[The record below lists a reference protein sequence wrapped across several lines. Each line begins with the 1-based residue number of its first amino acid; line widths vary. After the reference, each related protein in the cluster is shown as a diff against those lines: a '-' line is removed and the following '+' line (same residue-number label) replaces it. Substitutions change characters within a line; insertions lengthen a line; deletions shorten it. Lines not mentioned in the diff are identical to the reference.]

1 MIPGGSCHTQDT
13 GKNASIVLENP
24 KGGEIR
30 MNFKRYL
37 LRRLLL
43 AVVVMFGLSIVIFAI
58 SHILPGDVA
67 TMALGS
73 TATEEAKENYRIA
86 NHLYDSL
93 PRQYLYWMG
102 GVLHGDFGTSTST
115 NRAVS
120 TDVAQFLPATLE
132 LVIMAALML
141 VILSIL
147 LGVLAAKYRNTI
159 VDVLV
164 RVLSY
169 IGVAMPSF
177 VIATL
182 LVLLFGHV
190 WKVIPV
196 LSRLSYGMT
205 PPATVTGFY
214 TIDALLAGNLA
225 AFWDAFLHLLVPAF
239 ALALGGV
246 CQEARI
252 IRNSMTENASK
263 DYLSA
268 MRGYGVPEGKILRK
282 YQLKPSLIP
291 AVSCMGMDIASLM
304 GNAFL
309 VETIFNWPGISR
321 YGLSSMLGKDLNAIA
336 AVLLVFG
343 GIAIGKFNYDNV
355 TEVAS

>member
-1 MIPGGSCHTQDT
+1 
-13 GKNASIVLENP
+13 
-24 KGGEIR
+24 

-43 AVVVMFGLSIVIFAI
+43 AVVVMFGLSIVIFSI
-58 SHILPGDVA
+58 SRVMPGDVA

-73 TATEEAKENYRIA
+73 TATEEAKETYRVA
-86 NHLYDSL
+86 NHLYDPL
-93 PRQYLYWMG
+93 PKQYLYWIG

-115 NRAVS
+115 NRPVS
-120 TDVAQFLPATLE
+120 VDVSEFLPATLE
-132 LVIMAALML
+132 LVVMAAIML
-141 VILSIL
+141 VLLSIL
-147 LGVLAAKYRNTI
+147 LGVLAAKYRDTV
-159 VDVLV
+159 VDGIV

-182 LVLLFGHV
+182 LVLLFGYV
-190 WKVIPV
+190 WQVIPV
-196 LSRLSYGMT
+196 LGRLSYGIAA
-205 PPATVTGFY
+205 PPSVTGFY
-214 TIDALLAGNLA
+214 TIDALLAGQFSV
-225 AFWDAFLHLLVPAF
+225 FWNAFLHLLVPAF
-239 ALALGGV
+239 ALALGGL

-252 IRNSMTENASK
+252 VRNSMTENAGK

-309 VETIFNWPGISR
+309 IETIFNWPGISR

-343 GIAIGKFNYDNV
+343 AIFVVVNIVVDLI
-355 TEVAS
+355 VACLDPRIRLGGSK

>member
-1 MIPGGSCHTQDT
+1 
-13 GKNASIVLENP
+13 
-24 KGGEIR
+24 

-43 AVVVMFGLSIVIFAI
+43 AVVVLFGLSIVIFSI
-58 SHILPGDVA
+58 SRIMPGDVA

-73 TATEEAKENYRIA
+73 TATEEAKETYRVA
-86 NHLYDSL
+86 NHLYDPL
-93 PRQYLYWMG
+93 PKQYLYWIG

-115 NRAVS
+115 NRPVS
-120 TDVAQFLPATLE
+120 TDVSEFLPATLE
-132 LVIMAALML
+132 LVVMAAIML
-141 VILSIL
+141 VLLSIL
-147 LGVLAAKYRNTI
+147 LGVLAAKYRDTI
-159 VDVLV
+159 IDGIV

-190 WKVIPV
+190 WQVIPV
-196 LSRLSYGMT
+196 LGRLSYGIAA
-205 PPATVTGFY
+205 PPSVTGFY
-214 TIDALLAGNLA
+214 TIDALLAGQFSV
-225 AFWDAFLHLLVPAF
+225 FWNAFLHLLVPAF
-239 ALALGGV
+239 ALALGGL

-252 IRNSMTENASK
+252 VRNSMTENAGK

-309 VETIFNWPGISR
+309 IETIFNWPGISR
-321 YGLSSMLGKDLNAIA
+321 YGLSSMLSKDLNAIA

-343 GIAIGKFNYDNV
+343 AIFIIVNIVVDLI
-355 TEVAS
+355 VACLDPRIRLGGSK

>member
-1 MIPGGSCHTQDT
+1 
-13 GKNASIVLENP
+13 
-24 KGGEIR
+24 
-30 MNFKRYL
+30 MNFKKYL
-37 LRRLLL
+37 LRRLIL

-58 SHILPGDVA
+58 SRIMPGDVA

-73 TATEEAKENYRIA
+73 TATEEAKEAYRIA
-86 NHLYDSL
+86 NHLYDSK
-93 PRQYLYWMG
+93 PQQYLYWIS
-102 GVLHGDFGTSTST
+102 GVLRGDFGTSTST
-115 NRAVS
+115 NRPVL

-132 LVIMAALML
+132 LVVMASLML
-141 VILSIL
+141 VAFSII
-147 LGVLAAKYRNTI
+147 LGVLAAKYRDT
-159 VDVLV
+159 VFDALV

-169 IGVAMPSF
+169 VGVAIPGF

-196 LSRLSYGMT
+196 LGRLSYGIT
-205 PPATVTGFY
+205 PPAHITGFY
-214 TIDALLAGNLA
+214 TIDALLTGNVA
-225 AFWDAFLHLLVPAF
+225 VFWNAFLHLLVPAF
-239 ALALGGV
+239 ALALGGL

-252 IRNSMTENASK
+252 IRNSMVENSSK

-309 VETIFNWPGISR
+309 VETIFTWPGISR
-321 YGLSSMLGKDLNAIA
+321 YGLTSMLSKDLNAIA
-336 AVLLVFG
+336 AVLLIFG
-343 GIAIGKFNYDNV
+343 LIFVVVNIIVDLI
-355 TEVAS
+355 VAYLDPRIRLGGTK

>member
-1 MIPGGSCHTQDT
+1 
-13 GKNASIVLENP
+13 
-24 KGGEIR
+24 
-30 MNFKRYL
+30 MNFKKYL
-37 LRRLLL
+37 LKRLLL
-43 AVVVMFGLSIVIFAI
+43 AVVVMIGLSIVIFVI
-58 SHILPGDVA
+58 SRIMPGDVA

-86 NHLYDSL
+86 NHLYDPL
-93 PRQYLYWMG
+93 PLQYFYWIG
-102 GVLHGDFGTSTST
+102 GVLRGDFGASTST
-115 NRAVS
+115 NRPVAM
-120 TDVAQFLPATLE
+120 DIAQFLPATLE
-132 LVIMAALML
+132 LVIMAAIML
-141 VILSIL
+141 VIFSII
-147 LGVLAAKYRNTI
+147 LGVLAAKYRNSI
-159 VDVLV
+159 VDAIV

-182 LVLLFGHV
+182 LVLFFGHV

-196 LSRLSYGMT
+196 LGRLSYGFAA
-205 PPATVTGFY
+205 PATVTGFY
-214 TIDALLAGNLA
+214 TIDALIAGDIKV
-225 AFWDAFLHLLVPAF
+225 FWNAFLHLLVPAF
-239 ALALGGV
+239 ALALGGL

-252 IRNSMTENASK
+252 IRNSMVENGSK

-268 MRGYGVPEGKILRK
+268 MRGYGVPEGKILRR

-336 AVLLVFG
+336 AVLLIFG
-343 GIAIGKFNYDNV
+343 LIFVIVNIVVDLI
-355 TEVAS
+355 VAGLDPRIRLGGAK

>member
-1 MIPGGSCHTQDT
+1 
-13 GKNASIVLENP
+13 
-24 KGGEIR
+24 

-43 AVVVMFGLSIVIFAI
+43 ALVVLFGLSIVIFSI
-58 SHILPGDVA
+58 SRIMPGDVA

-73 TATEEAKENYRIA
+73 TATEEAKETYRIA
-86 NHLYDSL
+86 NHLYDSK
-93 PRQYLYWMG
+93 PQQYLYWIT
-102 GVLHGDFGTSTST
+102 GVFQGDFGTSTST
-115 NRAVS
+115 NRPVI
-120 TDVAQFLPATLE
+120 TDISEFLPATLE
-132 LVIMAALML
+132 LVVMAAVIL
-141 VILSIL
+141 VLLSIL
-147 LGVLAAKYRNTI
+147 LGVLAAKYRDTV
-159 VDVLV
+159 VDGIV

-190 WKVIPV
+190 WQVIPV
-196 LSRLSYGMT
+196 LGRLSYGLV
-205 PPATVTGFY
+205 PPETITGFY
-214 TIDALLAGNLA
+214 TIDALLAGNFA
-225 AFWDAFLHLLVPAF
+225 VFWDAFLHLLIPAF
-239 ALALGGV
+239 ALALGGL

-252 IRNSMTENASK
+252 VRNSMTENAGK

-268 MRGYGVPEGKILRK
+268 LRGYGVPEGKILRK

-309 VETIFNWPGISR
+309 IETIFNWPGISR
-321 YGLSSMLGKDLNAIA
+321 YGLTSMLSKDLNAIA
-336 AVLLVFG
+336 AVLLIFGAIFVFVNIVVDLIVACLDPRIRLG
-343 GIAIGKFNYDNV
+343 GAK
-355 TEVAS
+355 

>member
-1 MIPGGSCHTQDT
+1 
-13 GKNASIVLENP
+13 
-24 KGGEIR
+24 
-30 MNFKRYL
+30 MNYKRYL
-37 LRRLLL
+37 LHRLLL
-43 AVVVMFGLSIVIFAI
+43 AVVVMFGLSIVIFVI
-58 SHILPGDVA
+58 SHIVPGDVA

-73 TATEEAKENYRIA
+73 TATEEAKEAYRTA

-93 PRQYLYWMG
+93 PQQYLYWIG
-102 GVLHGDFGTSTST
+102 GVLHGDFGTSTVT

-120 TDVAQFLPATLE
+120 TDVAQFLPATME
-132 LVIMAALML
+132 LVVMAAVML
-141 VILSIL
+141 VLLSIL
-147 LGVLAAKYRNTI
+147 LGVLAAKHKDTV
-159 VDVLV
+159 VDAAV

-169 IGVAMPSF
+169 IGVAMPGF

-190 WKVIPV
+190 WKIIPV
-196 LSRLSYGMT
+196 LGRLSYGLT
-205 PPATVTGFY
+205 PPGTITGFY
-214 TIDALLAGNLA
+214 TIDALLSGNFTV
-225 AFWDAFLHLLVPAF
+225 FWDAFLHLLVPAF
-239 ALALGGV
+239 ALALGGL

-252 IRNSMTENASK
+252 VRNSMTENASK

-268 MRGYGVPEGKILRK
+268 MRGYGVPEGTILRK

-309 VETIFNWPGISR
+309 IETIFNWPGISR
-321 YGLSSMLGKDLNAIA
+321 YGLTSMLSKDLNAIS

-343 GIAIGKFNYDNV
+343 AIFVIVNIIVDLI
-355 TEVAS
+355 VARLDPRIRLGGAK

>member
-1 MIPGGSCHTQDT
+1 M
-13 GKNASIVLENP
+13 K
-24 KGGEIR
+24 
-30 MNFKRYL
+30 FKRYL
-37 LRRLLL
+37 LHRLVL

-58 SHILPGDVA
+58 SHVMPGDVA

-73 TATEEAKENYRIA
+73 TATEEAKENYRLA

-93 PRQYLYWMG
+93 PQQYLYWMG

-115 NRAVS
+115 NRPVV

-132 LVIMAALML
+132 LVVMAAVML
-141 VILSIL
+141 VGLSIL
-147 LGVLAAKYRNTI
+147 LGVLAAKFRDTF
-159 VDVLV
+159 VDGLV

-169 IGVAMPSF
+169 IGVAMPGF

-190 WKVIPV
+190 FQIIPV
-196 LSRLSYGMT
+196 LGRLSHGLV
-205 PPATVTGFY
+205 PPNPITGFY
-214 TIDALLAGNLA
+214 TIDALLAGNWKV
-225 AFWDAFLHLLVPAF
+225 FWDAFLHLLTPAF
-239 ALALGGV
+239 ALALGGL

-252 IRNSMTENASK
+252 VRNSMVENAGK

-268 MRGYGVPEGKILRK
+268 MRGYGVPEGKILRH

-309 VETIFNWPGISR
+309 IETIFNWPGISR
-321 YGLSSMLGKDLNAIA
+321 YGLSSMLSKDLNAIS

-343 GIAIGKFNYDNV
+343 AIFVLVNIVVDLI
-355 TEVAS
+355 VAGLDPRIRLGGAK

>member
-1 MIPGGSCHTQDT
+1 
-13 GKNASIVLENP
+13 
-24 KGGEIR
+24 

-37 LRRLLL
+37 LRRLVL

-58 SHILPGDVA
+58 SRIMPGDVA

-73 TATEEAKENYRIA
+73 TATEEAKESYRVA
-86 NHLYDSL
+86 NHLYDSY
-93 PRQYLYWMG
+93 PQQYLYWIG
-102 GVLHGDFGTSTST
+102 GVLQGDFGTSTST
-115 NRAVS
+115 NRPVS
-120 TDVAQFLPATLE
+120 TDVAEFLPATLE
-132 LVIMAALML
+132 LVVMAAVILI
-141 VILSIL
+141 ILSII
-147 LGVLAAKYRNTI
+147 LGVLAAKYRDTV
-159 VDVLV
+159 VDGII

-182 LVLLFGHV
+182 LLLLFGHL
-190 WKVIPV
+190 WQVIPV
-196 LSRLSYGMT
+196 LGRLSYGVVA
-205 PPATVTGFY
+205 PPDVTGFY
-214 TIDALLAGNLA
+214 TIDALLAGQFST
-225 AFWDAFLHLLVPAF
+225 FWDAFLHLLVPAF
-239 ALALGGV
+239 ALALGGL

-252 IRNSMTENASK
+252 VRNSMTENSSK

-268 MRGYGVPEGKILRK
+268 MRGYGVPEKKILWK

-321 YGLSSMLGKDLNAIA
+321 YGLSCMLGKDLNAIS

-343 GIAIGKFNYDNV
+343 AIFVVVNIVVDLI
-355 TEVAS
+355 VACLDPRIRLGGAKS

>member
-1 MIPGGSCHTQDT
+1 
-13 GKNASIVLENP
+13 
-24 KGGEIR
+24 

-43 AVVVMFGLSIVIFAI
+43 AIVVMFGLSIVIFAI
-58 SHILPGDVA
+58 SRIMPGDVA

-93 PRQYLYWMG
+93 PRQYFYWIG
-102 GVLHGDFGTSTST
+102 GVFRGDFGTSTST
-115 NRAVS
+115 NRPVS
-120 TDVAQFLPATLE
+120 RDVAQFLPATLE
-132 LVIMAALML
+132 LVLMAAVML
-141 VILSIL
+141 VGFSIL
-147 LGVLAAKYRNTI
+147 LGILAAKYRDT
-159 VDVLV
+159 VFDALV
-164 RVLSY
+164 RVMSY
-169 IGVAMPSF
+169 IGVAMPGF

-196 LSRLSYGMT
+196 LGRLSYGLT
-205 PPATVTGFY
+205 PPPSVTGFY
-214 TIDALLAGNLA
+214 TIDALLSGN
-225 AFWDAFLHLLVPAF
+225 FRVFGDAFLHLLAPAF
-239 ALALGGV
+239 ALALGGM

-252 IRNSMTENASK
+252 VRNSMTENSSK

-268 MRGYGVPEGKILRK
+268 MRGYGVPERRILRR

-343 GIAIGKFNYDNV
+343 AIFVIVNIIVDLI
-355 TEVAS
+355 VAYLDPRIRLGGAK

>member
-1 MIPGGSCHTQDT
+1 
-13 GKNASIVLENP
+13 
-24 KGGEIR
+24 
-30 MNFKRYL
+30 
-37 LRRLLL
+37 
-43 AVVVMFGLSIVIFAI
+43 MFGLSIVIFSI
-58 SHILPGDVA
+58 SRVMPGDVA

-73 TATEEAKENYRIA
+73 TATEEAKETYRVA
-86 NHLYDSL
+86 NHLYDPL
-93 PRQYLYWMG
+93 PKQYLYWIG

-115 NRAVS
+115 NRPVS
-120 TDVAQFLPATLE
+120 VDVSEFLPATLE
-132 LVIMAALML
+132 LVVMAAIML
-141 VILSIL
+141 VLLSIL
-147 LGVLAAKYRNTI
+147 LGVLAAKYRDTV
-159 VDVLV
+159 VDGIV

-182 LVLLFGHV
+182 LVLLFGYV
-190 WKVIPV
+190 WQVIPV
-196 LSRLSYGMT
+196 LGRLSYGIAA
-205 PPATVTGFY
+205 PPSVTGFY
-214 TIDALLAGNLA
+214 TIDALLAGQFSV
-225 AFWDAFLHLLVPAF
+225 FWNAFLHLLVPAF
-239 ALALGGV
+239 ALALGGL

-252 IRNSMTENASK
+252 VRNSMTENAGK

-309 VETIFNWPGISR
+309 IETIFNWPGISR

-343 GIAIGKFNYDNV
+343 AIFVVVNIVVDLI
-355 TEVAS
+355 VACLDPRIRLGGSK

>member
-1 MIPGGSCHTQDT
+1 
-13 GKNASIVLENP
+13 
-24 KGGEIR
+24 

-37 LRRLLL
+37 LHRLVL

-58 SHILPGDVA
+58 SHIMPGDVA

-93 PRQYLYWMG
+93 PQQYLYWMG

-115 NRAVS
+115 NRPVV

-132 LVIMAALML
+132 LVLIAAIML
-141 VILSIL
+141 VGLSIL
-147 LGVLAAKYRNTI
+147 LGVLAAKFRDTF
-159 VDVLV
+159 VDGLV

-169 IGVAMPSF
+169 IGVAMPGF

-182 LVLLFGHV
+182 LVLLFGHAL
-190 WKVIPV
+190 KIIPV
-196 LSRLSYGMT
+196 LGRLSHGLV
-205 PPATVTGFY
+205 PPNTITGFY
-214 TIDALLAGNLA
+214 TIDALLAGNLTV
-225 AFWDAFLHLLVPAF
+225 FWDAFLHLLVPAF
-239 ALALGGV
+239 ALALGGL

-252 IRNSMTENASK
+252 VRNAMVENAGK

-268 MRGYGVPEGKILRK
+268 MRGYGVPEGKILRR
-282 YQLKPSLIP
+282 YQLKPSMIP

-309 VETIFNWPGISR
+309 IETIFNWPGISR
-321 YGLSSMLGKDLNAIA
+321 YGLSSMLSKDLNAIA

-343 GIAIGKFNYDNV
+343 AIFVVVNIVVDLI
-355 TEVAS
+355 VAGLDPRIRLGGAK

>member
-1 MIPGGSCHTQDT
+1 
-13 GKNASIVLENP
+13 
-24 KGGEIR
+24 

-43 AVVVMFGLSIVIFAI
+43 AVVVMFGLSIVIFSI
-58 SHILPGDVA
+58 SRVMPGDVA

-73 TATEEAKENYRIA
+73 TATEEAKETYRVA
-86 NHLYDSL
+86 NHLYDPL
-93 PRQYLYWMG
+93 PKQYLYWIG

-115 NRAVS
+115 NRPVS
-120 TDVAQFLPATLE
+120 VDVSEFLPATLE
-132 LVIMAALML
+132 LVVMAAIML
-141 VILSIL
+141 VLLSIL
-147 LGVLAAKYRNTI
+147 LGVLAAKYRDTV
-159 VDVLV
+159 VDGIV

-190 WKVIPV
+190 WQVIPV
-196 LSRLSYGMT
+196 LGRLSYGIAA
-205 PPATVTGFY
+205 PPSVTGFY
-214 TIDALLAGNLA
+214 TIDALLAGQFSV
-225 AFWDAFLHLLVPAF
+225 FWNAFLHLLVPAF
-239 ALALGGV
+239 ALALGGL

-252 IRNSMTENASK
+252 VRNSMTENAGK

-309 VETIFNWPGISR
+309 IETIFNWPGISR

-343 GIAIGKFNYDNV
+343 AIFVVVNIVVDLI
-355 TEVAS
+355 VACLDPRIRLGGSK

>member
-1 MIPGGSCHTQDT
+1 
-13 GKNASIVLENP
+13 
-24 KGGEIR
+24 

-43 AVVVMFGLSIVIFAI
+43 AVVVMFGLSIVIFSI
-58 SHILPGDVA
+58 SRIMPGDVA

-73 TATEEAKENYRIA
+73 TATEEAKETYRVA
-86 NHLYDSL
+86 NHLYDPL
-93 PRQYLYWMG
+93 PKQYLYWIG

-115 NRAVS
+115 NRPVS
-120 TDVAQFLPATLE
+120 TDVSEFLPATLE
-132 LVIMAALML
+132 LVVMAAIML
-141 VILSIL
+141 VLFSIL
-147 LGVLAAKYRNTI
+147 LGVLAAKYRDTI
-159 VDVLV
+159 IDGIV

-190 WKVIPV
+190 WQVIPV
-196 LSRLSYGMT
+196 LGRLSYGIAA
-205 PPATVTGFY
+205 PPSVTGFY
-214 TIDALLAGNLA
+214 TIDALLAGQVSV
-225 AFWDAFLHLLVPAF
+225 FWNAFLHLLVPAF
-239 ALALGGV
+239 ALALGGL

-252 IRNSMTENASK
+252 VRNSMTENAGK

-309 VETIFNWPGISR
+309 IETIFNWPGISR
-321 YGLSSMLGKDLNAIA
+321 YGLSSMLSKDLNAIA

-343 GIAIGKFNYDNV
+343 AIFVVVNIVVGLI
-355 TEVAS
+355 VACLDPRIRLGGSK

>member
-1 MIPGGSCHTQDT
+1 
-13 GKNASIVLENP
+13 
-24 KGGEIR
+24 

-37 LRRLLL
+37 LRRLVL

-58 SHILPGDVA
+58 SRIMPGDVA

-73 TATEEAKENYRIA
+73 TATEEAKESYRVA
-86 NHLYDSL
+86 NHLYDSY
-93 PRQYLYWMG
+93 PQQYLYWIG
-102 GVLHGDFGTSTST
+102 GVLQGDFGTSTST
-115 NRAVS
+115 NRPVS
-120 TDVAQFLPATLE
+120 TDVAEFLPATLE
-132 LVIMAALML
+132 LVVMAA
-141 VILSIL
+141 VILIVLSIV
-147 LGVLAAKYRNTI
+147 LGVLAAKYRDTV
-159 VDVLV
+159 VDGII

-182 LVLLFGHV
+182 LLLLFGHV
-190 WKVIPV
+190 WQVIPV
-196 LSRLSYGMT
+196 LGRLSYGIT
-205 PPATVTGFY
+205 PPPDVTGFY
-214 TIDALLAGNLA
+214 TIDALLAGQFST
-225 AFWDAFLHLLVPAF
+225 FWNAFLHLLVPAF
-239 ALALGGV
+239 ALALGGL

-252 IRNSMTENASK
+252 VRNSMTENSGK

-321 YGLSSMLGKDLNAIA
+321 YGLSCMLGKDLNAIS

-343 GIAIGKFNYDNV
+343 AIFVVVNIVVDLI
-355 TEVAS
+355 VACLDPRIRLGGAKS